1 MTKFYDGKKV
11 LEISM
16 IDKNGSDFSAD
27 FFEDGNLPYDEE
39 MSAYKVKDVEYLADY
54 AADYAAGKNPDFD
67 NFGDDTPACEVISNI
82 YECK

>member
-16 IDKNGSDFSAD
+16 VDNNGTGFESE
-27 FFEDGNLPYDEE
+27 FFEIGGLPFDDEKG
-39 MSAYKVKDVEYLADY
+39 AYVVDDVDYLVDY
-54 AADYAAGKNPDFD
+54 AESYAAGKNPDFD
-67 NFGDDTPACEVISNI
+67 NFGDEAPACEVITNI